1 MTTTDPLV
9 VRYLSDEWISSVAQE
24 IATDAN
30 IKVAAAAYSVSV
42 SQLVTGTP
50 FGDVSYHLVCRD
62 GAVSFKKGAAPS
74 DVLFTQTYATAVG
87 VATGS
92 INAADAFINGHVR
105 FQGDH
110 QRLIDA
116 QPVFG
121 ALDAVFARVRQ
132 RTAFS

>member
-1 MTTTDPLV
+1 MTATDPLV
-9 VRYLSDEWISSVAQE
+9 VQYLSDEWISAVAQE
-24 IATDAN
+24 IATDAT

-87 VATGS
+87 VATGN

-116 QPVFG
+116 QPLFA
-121 ALDAVFARVRQ
+121 ALDAVFARVRL

>member
-1 MTTTDPLV
+1 MTAADPLV
-9 VRYLSDEWISSVAQE
+9 VQYLSDEWISAVAQE
-24 IATDAN
+24 IATDAT

-87 VATGS
+87 VATGN

-121 ALDAVFARVRQ
+121 ALDAVFARVRL

>member
-1 MTTTDPLV
+1 MTATDPLV
-9 VRYLSDEWISSVAQE
+9 VQYLSDEWISAVAQE
-24 IATDAN
+24 IATDAT
-30 IKVAAAAYSVSV
+30 IKVAAVEHSVSI

-62 GAVSFKKGAAPS
+62 GAVSFKKGAASS

-116 QPVFG
+116 QPLFG
-121 ALDAVFARVRQ
+121 ALDAVFARVRL

>member
-1 MTTTDPLV
+1 MTATDPLV
-9 VRYLSDEWISSVAQE
+9 VQYLSDEWISAVAQE
-24 IATDAN
+24 IATDAT

-87 VATGS
+87 VATGN

-121 ALDAVFARVRQ
+121 ALDAVFARVRL

>member
-1 MTTTDPLV
+1 MTATDPLV
-9 VRYLSDEWISSVAQE
+9 VQYLSDEWISAVAQE
-24 IATDAN
+24 IATDAT
-30 IKVAAAAYSVSV
+30 IKVAAIEHSVSI

-50 FGDVSYHLVCRD
+50 FGDVNYHLVCSD
-62 GAVSFKKGAAPS
+62 GVVHFKKGASPS
-74 DVLFTQTYATAVG
+74 DVVFTQTYATAVG
-87 VATGS
+87 VATGN

-116 QPVFG
+116 QSLFA
-121 ALDAVFARVRQ
+121 ALDAVFARVRL

>member
-1 MTTTDPLV
+1 MTAADPLV
-9 VRYLSDEWISSVAQE
+9 VQYLSDEWISAVAQE
-24 IATDAN
+24 IATDAT
-30 IKVAAAAYSVSV
+30 IKVAAADHSVSV

-50 FGDVSYHLVCRD
+50 FGDVNYHLVCRD
-62 GAVSFKKGAAPS
+62 GAVGFNKGAAPS
-74 DVLFTQTYATAVG
+74 DVVFTQAYATAVG
-87 VATGS
+87 VATGN

-116 QPVFG
+116 QPLFG
-121 ALDAVFARVRQ
+121 ALDAVFARVRL